1 MHNNCSD
8 TVSGVT
14 DIKEAMKNGLVILGD
29 QLFPITFYK
38 DYQSSHVFMAEDMGL
53 ATHFKYHKHKIAF
66 FFMSM
71 RTYAD
76 QLTDKGFHVDYHK
89 LSKSSFIELLEKFI
103 KKHKLEKLIVP
114 EIQDKFFEEEIQK
127 FCKVRKIELEFLGS
141 PMFLCDRQ
149 QFKIYLHYNQKPFM
163 KTFYEAERKRQKI
176 LLLKDG
182 KPEGGH
188 WSFDVENR
196 KKAPKVLTNKGLAK
210 FTPGP
215 HWKDVSKL
223 VEVNFSDHP
232 GSMENFW
239 LPTDRAGA
247 LRSLDH
253 FIKHHLTQYGDYQDA
268 ITARDPF
275 LFHAMISP
283 MMNNGLIT
291 PAEILERVLKAYR
304 EEKDIPLASVE
315 GFVRQVMGWR
325 EFVRGIYQN
334 FSDEQD
340 TKNFFNHK
348 GKLTKDWYEGTTGI
362 PPVDDAIKKANQ
374 FGYCHHIER
383 LMILSNIML
392 LSEIHPNEV
401 HKWFMEMFV
410 DSADWVMGPNVYGM
424 GQFSDG
430 GIFATKP
437 YISGSNYIIKMSDY
451 KKGEW
456 SDVWD
461 GLFWRFIE
469 KNSAFFAKNYRM
481 SMMVKTLEKMD
492 PVKKKR
498 LIKLAENFIHEKTK

>member
-1 MHNNCSD
+1 
-8 TVSGVT
+8 
-14 DIKEAMKNGLVILGD
+14 MKSGLVILGD
-29 QLFPITFYK
+29 QLFPMTHFK
-38 DYQSSHVFMAEDMGL
+38 EQKSLPVFMAEDLGL

-71 RTYAD
+71 RTYAE
-76 QLTDKGFHVDYHK
+76 QLTEKGFEVTYHK
-89 LSKSSFIELLEKFI
+89 LSKNSYIDLLEKFV
-103 KKHKLEKLIVP
+103 KKEKLQKILVP
-114 EIQDKFFEEEIQK
+114 EIQDKFFEKEIEK
-127 FCKVRKIELEFLGS
+127 FCQVHKLELEFLGS

-149 QFKIYLHYNQKPFM
+149 QFKIYLHYNKKPFM
-163 KTFYEAERKRQKI
+163 KTFYEAERKRQRI

-182 KPEGGH
+182 KPEGGQ

-196 KKAPKVLTNKGLAK
+196 KKAPKVLTNKGLSK
-210 FTPGP
+210 VTPSK
-215 HWKDVSKL
+215 HLAEVSKL
-223 VEVNFSDHP
+223 VEEKFPKHP
-232 GSMENFW
+232 GSMEDFW
-239 LPTDRAGA
+239 LPTDRTGA
-247 LRSLDH
+247 LKSLDH
-253 FIKHHLTQYGDYQDA
+253 FIKYHLSQYGEFQDA
-268 ITARDPF
+268 ITGRDPF

-334 FSDEQD
+334 FSDVQD
-340 TKNFFNHK
+340 TKNFFSHK
-348 GKLTKDWYEGTTGI
+348 RKLTKDWYEGTTGI
-362 PPVDDAIKKANQ
+362 PPVDDAIKKANKY
-374 FGYCHHIER
+374 GYCHHIER

-392 LSEIHPNEV
+392 LSEIHPEEV
-401 HKWFMEMFV
+401 HRWFMEMFV

-437 YISGSNYIIKMSDY
+437 YISGSNYVIKMSDY

-456 SDVWD
+456 SDIWD
-461 GLFWRFIE
+461 GLFWKFIG
-469 KNSAFFAKNYRM
+469 NHSAFFAKNYRM

-492 PVKKKR
+492 PAKKQR
-498 LIKLAENFIHEKTK
+498 LIKAADAFLKEKTN